1 MKNKQVVKIKS
12 AVLLSALMLPCV
24 GASAQ
29 IRVNQVGMNPQ
40 QEKVATIEGLADV
53 SHVKIVDAKGKT
65 VDVQPKM
72 LRIAK
77 SPWSDKE
84 RTVVDF
90 SELKQP
96 GRYMLKYGKQ
106 TSPAFTIQENALEDV
121 TKAAIKAF
129 YLIRSGMPIEK
140 QYAGKFAR
148 PLGHPDTK
156 VLVHPSAVSEGR
168 PAGTVISSP
177 GGWYDAGD
185 YNKYIVNSAF
195 SIGIMLGSYEMNKAR
210 FDAIKLNIPESNNR
224 TTDLLDELMYNL
236 KWMLTM
242 QDPAD
247 GGVYHKLT
255 TPNFEGFI
263 MPTDCKQQRYVVQK
277 STTATLDFAAVMAQA
292 ARIYR
297 QNADYPDFARQ
308 AEEAAKNAYEWA
320 KQHPRQFYEQDRM
333 NKEFQP
339 AVSTGTY
346 GDGNADDEWF
356 WAATELYFLT
366 KDGQYA
372 DVAKQYQPRY
382 VGTPTWGMVSTL
394 GVFDWLTHEAN
405 AEMSKQ
411 FRTQLLAFCD
421 RILATTAT
429 SCFQTPSGNSPRD
442 YAWGCLAEKFCGD
455 GVMLLYAHQLTK
467 DKKYMK
473 GALQNVEYV
482 LGRNATGYCY
492 VTGFGTKRVMHPHH
506 RVSEADGIAEPMP
519 GLLAGGPN
527 PGQQDL
533 GSGLKYP
540 SKQPDESF
548 IDDMGSYASNE
559 IAINWNATLVAL
571 LGGVE

>member
-1 MKNKQVVKIKS
+1 MKINF
-12 AVLLSALMLPCV
+12 LLAAMMLQCV
-24 GASAQ
+24 SASAQ
-29 IRVNQVGMNPQ
+29 IRLNQVGMSPN
-40 QEKVATIEGLADV
+40 QEKTATIEGAVDV
-53 SHVKIVDAKGKT
+53 GSVKIVDASGKA
-65 VDVQPKM
+65 VGVQPKF

-77 SPWSDKE
+77 SPWSGKE

-90 SELKQP
+90 SALTKP
-96 GRYMLKYGKQ
+96 GKYSMKSGKF
-106 TSPAFTIQENALEDV
+106 SASFTIQPQALQEL

-129 YLIRSGMPIEK
+129 YLIRSGMAIDVK
-140 QYAGKFAR
+140 YAGQFAR
-148 PLGHPDTK
+148 PLGHPDTQVK
-156 VLVHPSAVSEGR
+156 VHPSAASESR

-177 GGWYDAGD
+177 WGWYDAGD

-195 SIGIMLGSYEMNKAR
+195 SIGIMLDSYEMNKAK
-210 FDAIKLNIPESNNR
+210 FDAIKVNIPESNNQ

-292 ARIYR
+292 ARIYA
-297 QNADYPDFARQ
+297 QNPDYPDFAQ
-308 AEEAAKNAYEWA
+308 KAQEAAKSAYEWA
-320 KQHPRQFYEQDRM
+320 KKNPRQFYNQDEM
-333 NKEFQP
+333 NKKFQP

-366 KDGQYA
+366 KDGHYA
-372 DVAKQYQPRY
+372 DVAKQYQPRW

-421 RILATTAT
+421 RIIATTNT

-442 YAWGCLAEKFCGD
+442 YGWGCLAEKFCGD

-467 DKKYMK
+467 DKKY
-473 GALQNVEYV
+473 LQAAAQNLEYV

-506 RVSEADGIAEPMP
+506 RVSEADGIVDPVP

-533 GSGLKYP
+533 ASGLKYP

-548 IDDMGSYASNE
+548 IDDMNSYASNE

-571 LGGVE
+571 LGGLE